1 MNEPKTEVARGSFVS
16 IVAMF
21 FRPGFFRRA
30 FSKSCQP
37 RRAGAVAGRV
47 VPGEI
52 AKAAGLL
59 LLKIFLLLHG
69 VLIFVVLFFTL
80 LYSVV
85 NPPTTSLM
93 LYRRLIDHHKAKPR
107 VYIPLKTIP
116 KQAQRMFIKVEDYKF
131 YRHHGVDPEAIRN
144 AYNTNKD
151 IGYNLYGG
159 STITMQLARTLFLI
173 PKKSYVRKYIEII
186 IALELDLVMKKERIL
201 ELYINNIE
209 WGEGVYGIGAAS
221 QHHYKKKVSALNM
234 DEYRRLVT
242 ILTNPLKYNVDT
254 FWKSRGMVER
264 YFYLLTRFPAS

>member
-1 MNEPKTEVARGSFVS
+1 MNVPKMAMSRYSFAS
-16 IVAMF
+16 IVK
-21 FRPGFFRRA
+21 GFSRIFSRGIWRA
-30 FSKSCQP
+30 S
-37 RRAGAVAGRV
+37 AGD
-47 VPGEI
+47 I

-59 LLKIFLLLHG
+59 LVKTVLLLHG
-69 VLIFVVLFFTL
+69 ALIVVVLFFSL

-93 LYRRLIDHHKAKPR
+93 IYRRLVEHYKSKPR
-107 VYIPLKTIP
+107 IYVPIKMVP
-116 KQAQRMFIKVEDYKF
+116 KQAQRMFIRVEDYKF

-173 PKKSYVRKYIEII
+173 PKKSYIRKYLEVI
-186 IALELDLVMKKERIL
+186 IALELDLVMKKDRIL
-201 ELYINNIE
+201 ELYVNNIE
-209 WGEGVYGIGAAS
+209 WGKGVYGIGAAS
-221 QHHYKKKVSALNM
+221 QYHYKKRVTTLST

-264 YFYLLTRFPAS
+264 YFYLLTRFPSP